1 MINIKSLSKSY
12 AGIPILND
20 INLEI
25 PKGKVISLIG
35 PNGAGKS
42 TLLVLMA
49 RLAKADNGSI
59 ILDSEEL
66 STYSLDQLSRKIS
79 FLRQQNV
86 FDVKITI
93 KELVD
98 FGRFPHSKGQLTIQD
113 NMKIEESINK
123 MNLQDIKHAYIDQV
137 SGGQLQRAFLAMVI
151 AQDTEY
157 ILLDEPLNNLDM
169 KHSVEIMNT
178 TRFLADEYGKTVI
191 TVVHDINFAA
201 NYSDYIIAMK
211 NGRVFFYGSNKSVIT
226 EKNLKELFDIEFKII
241 QDDKVIICNYYK

>member
-1 MINIKSLSKSY
+1 MININSLSKSY
-12 AGIPILND
+12 AGIPILHD

-66 STYSLDQLSRKIS
+66 SNYSLDQLSRKIS

-123 MNLQDIKHAYIDQV
+123 
-137 SGGQLQRAFLAMVI
+137 
-151 AQDTEY
+151 
-157 ILLDEPLNNLDM
+157 
-169 KHSVEIMNT
+169 
-178 TRFLADEYGKTVI
+178 
-191 TVVHDINFAA
+191 
-201 NYSDYIIAMK
+201 
-211 NGRVFFYGSNKSVIT
+211 
-226 EKNLKELFDIEFKII
+226 
-241 QDDKVIICNYYK
+241 